1 MFLCCVREQLLLE
14 GPQAGGG
21 GIPGCVSVGS
31 PLVEEHVGGSHQG
44 EKCTWGGGAGG
55 LLLPGLVESG
65 KPGWGCRQ
73 WTRLPEGGK
82 IHFGKIK
89 LPAHT
94 PPLNSVLGAIPR
106 SQGTPP

>member
-1 MFLCCVREQLLLE
+1 MWVGLIKVRNAPGVE
-14 GPQAGGG
+14 GR
-21 GIPGCVSVGS
+21 
-31 PLVEEHVGGSHQG
+31 
-44 EKCTWGGGAGG
+44 G